1 MQPTAQRL
9 SRLGR
14 EQPNE
19 PLAEYA
25 IKKSYWRARGDV
37 RIGESVKEPAGWD
50 LTFGCHA
57 PMGRNVRH

>member
-1 MQPTAQRL
+1 
-9 SRLGR
+9 
-14 EQPNE
+14 
-19 PLAEYA
+19 LAEYA

-50 LTFGCHA
+50 LTFGCDA